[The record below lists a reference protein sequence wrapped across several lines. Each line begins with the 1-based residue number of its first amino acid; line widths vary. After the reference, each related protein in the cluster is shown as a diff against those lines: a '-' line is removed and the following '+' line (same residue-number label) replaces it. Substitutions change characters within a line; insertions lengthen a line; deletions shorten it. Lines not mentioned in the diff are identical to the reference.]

1 MKPDVIVIDDD
12 YDTTEVLSE
21 FLRLKSINV
30 LATGHNGKEAV
41 ELYTK
46 HSPDVVLMDFLMPD
60 FDGLYGLKNI
70 LKIDSNAQVVILTGS
85 TDYETMKK
93 LKEAGVCAILQKPYD
108 TNNLI
113 EMINTISSDSI
124 VQLNN

>member
-12 YDTTEVLSE
+12 YDVTEVLSE
-21 FLRLKSINV
+21 FLKLKSINV

-70 LKIDSNAQVVILTGS
+70 LKINPNAQVAILTGS
-85 TDYETMKK
+85 TDYETEKK
-93 LKEAGVCAILQKPYD
+93 LTEAGASAILKKPYD
-108 TNNLI
+108 MNYLI
-113 EMINTISSDSI
+113 ETIDKLSLGDVI
-124 VQLNN
+124 QLNN